1 MKTLVVFLLVTV
13 SSSWFVA
20 FAQCKDVSAS
30 SASDVL
36 ERYVLFEDAYKQK
49 KFTEAKGPLNWLLR
63 NAPRLNTNLYIKAVE
78 TYSELATLEKN
89 SERKGIYMDSVIIV
103 YDLRIKNCGEEAN
116 VIGRKAVSFFNYYYN
131 DSSKANEI
139 LFLMDRSIEL
149 GGEKILDA
157 IAENYMQGIRLAAG
171 QKLLSDEQILERYDR
186 ITAITD
192 LKIEN
197 ARAQNKPVERYIRM
211 QENNLSIL
219 SSIIDM
225 DCDFVRTKIG
235 PQFRANPDDL
245 TLAKRIFSF
254 MLKGKCTDDPLWLE
268 AAEKLH
274 SAEKDFGL
282 AKILGLRYLSLK
294 DEEMS
299 GKRFAEALDLAK
311 TPSDRADILGLQGH
325 LEQMKGNYS
334 KARELYLKAISLD
347 AGKKEFYERIGDLYL
362 NSFEKCKKEKSKAED
377 RFIYLVAYDMYQR
390 AGETHKMADAKAAFP
405 SREEIHDINYQPGDK
420 IIVTCWINEETTIR
434 TRN

>member
-1 MKTLVVFLLVTV
+1 
-13 SSSWFVA
+13 
-20 FAQCKDVSAS
+20 
-30 SASDVL
+30 
-36 ERYVLFEDAYKQK
+36 
-49 KFTEAKGPLNWLLR
+49 
-63 NAPRLNTNLYIKAVE
+63 
-78 TYSELATLEKN
+78 
-89 SERKGIYMDSVIIV
+89 
-103 YDLRIKNCGEEAN
+103 
-116 VIGRKAVSFFNYYYN
+116 
-131 DSSKANEI
+131 
-139 LFLMDRSIEL
+139 
-149 GGEKILDA
+149 
-157 IAENYMQGIRLAAG
+157 
-171 QKLLSDEQILERYDR
+171 
-186 ITAITD
+186 
-192 LKIEN
+192 
-197 ARAQNKPVERYIRM
+197 
-211 QENNLSIL
+211 
-219 SSIIDM
+219 
-225 DCDFVRTKIG
+225 
-235 PQFRANPDDL
+235 
-245 TLAKRIFSF
+245 

-274 SAEKDFGL
+274 SVEKDFGL

-325 LEQMKGNYS
+325 LEQMKGDYS